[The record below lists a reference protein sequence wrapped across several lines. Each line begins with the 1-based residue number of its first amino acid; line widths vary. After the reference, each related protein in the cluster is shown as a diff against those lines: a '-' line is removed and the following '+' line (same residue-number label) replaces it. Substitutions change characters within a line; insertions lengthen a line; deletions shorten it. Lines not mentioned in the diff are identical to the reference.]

1 MALPLYSCL
10 YLYLC
15 LLDLV
20 SRGCGG
26 GIGESVRGL
35 VKEAE
40 KAQAALVHQLA
51 DHTVCEESNLNEE

>member
-1 MALPLYSCL
+1 M
-10 YLYLC
+10 C

-26 GIGESVRGL
+26 GIGEAVGGL
-35 VKEAE
+35 VEETE

-51 DHTVCEESNLNEE
+51 DHTVCEESNLDKKKVKSAV